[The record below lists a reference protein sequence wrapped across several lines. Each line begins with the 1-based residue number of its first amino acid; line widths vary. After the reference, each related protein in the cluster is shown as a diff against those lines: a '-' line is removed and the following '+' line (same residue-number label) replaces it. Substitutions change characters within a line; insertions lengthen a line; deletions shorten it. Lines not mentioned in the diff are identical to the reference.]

1 MLELEN
7 INVYYGKA
15 HVLFDM
21 SVYVKEGEIVV
32 LLGSN
37 GAGKTTTLSTISG
50 LVKPSLGTIKFM
62 GIEIQNLA
70 PDGVVQRGIC
80 LCPEGRRIFAR
91 MTVQENLEMG
101 AYICKEEREV
111 RNRLEQIYEVFPR
124 LRERRNQLAGTLS
137 GGEQQM
143 LAIGRS
149 LMSKPKFIMF
159 DEPSAGLAPSMVA
172 AMGKIIT
179 DIRNQGNTVLL
190 VEQNAKLALALG
202 DRAYILKNGRIALSG
217 KTKDL
222 LNDENVQKAY
232 LGAHTRGL
240 NVS

>member
-1 MLELEN
+1 MLEIEN

-15 HVLFDM
+15 HVLFDL
-21 SVYVKEGEIVV
+21 SVYVKKGEIVV

-37 GAGKTTTLSTISG
+37 GSGKTTTLGTISG
-50 LVKPSLGTIKFM
+50 LVKPALGTIRFM
-62 GIEIQNLA
+62 GEEIQGLA
-70 PDGVVQRGIC
+70 PDGVVQKGIC
-80 LCPEGRRIFAR
+80 LCPEGRRIFSR

-101 AYICKEEREV
+101 AYICKEEKEV
-111 RNRLEQIYEVFPR
+111 RQRLEHIYTVFPR
-124 LRERRNQLAGTLS
+124 LKERKDQLAGTLS

-172 AMGKIIT
+172 AMGRVIA
-179 DIRNQGNTVLL
+179 DIRSQGNTVLL
-190 VEQNAKLALALG
+190 VEQNAKLALGLG
-202 DRAYILKNGRIALSG
+202 DRAYILKSGRVALSG
-217 KTKDL
+217 NTKDL

-232 LGAHTRGL
+232 LGGGTR
-240 NVS
+240 N

>member
-1 MLELEN
+1 MLKLEN
-7 INVYYGKA
+7 IDVYYGKA

-62 GIEIQNLA
+62 EAEIQNLA
-70 PDGVVQRGIC
+70 PDGIVQRGIC

-111 RNRLEQIYEVFPR
+111 RNRLEEIYKVFSR

-172 AMGKIIT
+172 AIGKIIA

-190 VEQNAKLALALG
+190 VEQNSKLALGLG

-217 KTKDL
+217 KSKDL
-222 LNDENVQKAY
+222 LNDENVQKVY
-232 LGAHTRGL
+232 LGAHTQDL